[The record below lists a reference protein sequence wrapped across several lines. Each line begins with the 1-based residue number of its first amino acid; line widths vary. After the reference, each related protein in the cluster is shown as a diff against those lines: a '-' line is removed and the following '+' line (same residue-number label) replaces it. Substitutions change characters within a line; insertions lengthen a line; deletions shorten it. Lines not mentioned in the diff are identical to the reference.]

1 MKIVQKGMV
10 EYQPTFEAMKAFNAT
25 RDEHTE
31 DEYGWSSIRP
41 SSRKGSQANRN
52 TF

>member
-10 EYQPTFEAMKAFNAT
+10 EYQPTFEAMKAFNAA

-31 DEYGWSSIRP
+31 DELWVVEHRP
-41 SSRKGSQANRN
+41 SSHKGWQANRN
-52 TF
+52 TS